1 VQQSPLTR
9 VHQKGEAVSDEIR
22 DESADRVSASVA
34 RALALVG
41 PSERGAERAWDDRP
55 AEESVS

>member
-1 VQQSPLTR
+1 MSR